1 VRVATLAR
9 TSLDRLARYEIRPNR
24 ELGQNFLVDDNVLA
38 VIGRTAEVDADD
50 VVLEIGGGLGI
61 LSEYLAQHVARVVVI
76 ESDRRLE
83 PVLREALA
91 RYGNVDLVLADVMDV
106 NMHDLRAPPSK
117 VVSNLP
123 YGVAVPAL
131 VRTITELPSIALW
144 CIMVQREIADRLA
157 SPPGRKTYGVPS
169 VIVQLACAVN
179 LVRPISRNVFHP
191 VPKVDS
197 ALVRLRR
204 IAPAPSPAV
213 HALVRAAFA
222 HRRKALP
229 RSLELALGGGR
240 ELREAARSA
249 LAAIDHPED
258 ERAERLAPQEF
269 AALAQRLERWL

>member
-1 VRVATLAR
+1 VTTLAR
-9 TSLDRLARYEIRPNR
+9 ASLDRLARHEIRPNR

-91 RYGNVDLVLADVMDV
+91 RYGNVDLVLADVMDI

-169 VIVQLACAVN
+169 VIVQLACAVKV
-179 LVRPISRNVFHP
+179 VRPISRNVFHP